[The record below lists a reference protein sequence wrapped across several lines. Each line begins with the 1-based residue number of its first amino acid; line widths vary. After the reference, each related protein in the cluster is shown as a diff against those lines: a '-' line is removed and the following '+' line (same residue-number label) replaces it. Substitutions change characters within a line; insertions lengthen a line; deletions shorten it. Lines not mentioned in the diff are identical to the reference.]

1 MLSFFFYT
9 NSKDKTMPRA
19 YSVDLREKV
28 LQHIEKHHDKKTAGH
43 IFQVG
48 IATIYRWILQKKQK
62 GHLKPIRRKYAYKK
76 LDDELLSKYVEK
88 HPDYFLSEIAD
99 YFSVTPQTIFYALKR
114 LKITRK
120 KKLLAIRKE
129 MKRNG
134 KLL

>member
-1 MLSFFFYT
+1 
-9 NSKDKTMPRA
+9 MPRA
-19 YSVDLREKV
+19 YSVDFREKV
-28 LQHIEKHHDKKTAGH
+28 LQHIEKH
-43 IFQVG
+43 
-48 IATIYRWILQKKQK
+48 
-62 GHLKPIRRKYAYKK
+62 
-76 LDDELLSKYVEK
+76 
-88 HPDYFLSEIAD
+88 PDYFLSEITD

>member
-1 MLSFFFYT
+1 M
-9 NSKDKTMPRA
+9 
-19 YSVDLREKV
+19 
-28 LQHIEKHHDKKTAGH
+28 
-43 IFQVG
+43 
-48 IATIYRWILQKKQK
+48 QKKQK

-129 MKRNG
+129 MKSNG